1 MSLSL
6 AVVLIAL
13 PALGFILLPF
23 WRRPRM
29 GESEPGLQQAA
40 QELLETKRALY
51 RGMKELEFDHQAGHL
66 SDEDYEKLRS
76 SYEARAAEALKGL
89 DELGIKSDVQERRAR
104 ERDRATHR
112 AREPVGRSW
121 SRRPA
126 VLVLGAAILV
136 GFGLALGMLLTKFTT
151 PESPAMGTAVP
162 APPQPMPG
170 GAGQEGSPRSIPP
183 EMVRGMLDAAHQSL
197 DAGRFQE
204 AIAAYRAV
212 LARYPQNVEA
222 ITHLGI
228 ILGMADHVDAAIE
241 AFDKALAID
250 PVYPHAL
257 WDKGRLLSEAK
268 QDFPGAIRAW
278 ERFVAVAPAGADRD
292 RAQELIREAKGKLAG
307 KK

>member
-13 PALGFILLPF
+13 PALGFILFPF

-40 QELLETKRALY
+40 QELLETKHALY
-51 RGMKELEFDHQAGHL
+51 RAMKELEFDHQAGHL

-89 DELGIKSDVQERRAR
+89 DELGIKSDVQERR
-104 ERDRATHR
+104 EQDRGTRR
-112 AREPVGRSW
+112 ARESVRLSW

-126 VLVLGAAILV
+126 VLVLGAAILM
-136 GFGLALGMLLTKFTT
+136 GFGLALGMLLTKFTA
-151 PESPAMGTAVP
+151 PESPAMGTAAVS
-162 APPQPMPG
+162 PPQLTPG
-170 GAGQEGSPRSIPP
+170 GARQEGSPRSIPP
-183 EMVRGMLDAAHQSL
+183 EMLRGMLDAAHQSL
-197 DAGRFQE
+197 DAGSFQE
-204 AIAAYRAV
+204 AIAAYKAV

-228 ILGMADHVDAAIE
+228 ILGMASHVDAAIE

-250 PVYPHAL
+250 PAYPHAL
-257 WDKGRLLSEAK
+257 WDKGRLLYDAK
-268 QDFPGAIRAW
+268 QDYPGAIRAL

-292 RAQELIREAKGKLAG
+292 RAQQLIQEAKGKLAG